1 MRAAPLVMPDSDRAE
16 LQKWGR
22 SSVLLAGDG
31 VAHAEI
37 ARRLSVSRQTAINW
51 RARYEV
57 HGVAGLFD
65 EDRSRRPRTL
75 DRDRLIA
82 VTLAPPPKKYGV
94 THWSSRLLVSHLGV
108 GNGTVARVWREH
120 GIQPWRVETLKFSTD
135 PELAAKVTVIVGLYL
150 DPPENAMVLCVD
162 EKSQIQ
168 ALDRAAPT
176 LPMQIGIPE
185 RQTHDY
191 VRHGTTTLFAALDI
205 ATGKVTGLCKPRHR
219 HQEFLALLKQV

>member
-1 MRAAPLVMPDSDRAE
+1 LIELCMRAAPLVMPDSDRAE

-22 SSVLLAGDG
+22 SSVKKAGDG

-65 EDRSRRPRTL
+65 EDRSGRPRTL

-94 THWSSRLLVSHLGV
+94 THWSSRLLVSHPG
-108 GNGTVARVWREH
+108 GRERDGGPSVA
-120 GIQPWRVETLKFSTD
+120 
-135 PELAAKVTVIVGLYL
+135 
-150 DPPENAMVLCVD
+150 
-162 EKSQIQ
+162 
-168 ALDRAAPT
+168 
-176 LPMQIGIPE
+176 
-185 RQTHDY
+185 
-191 VRHGTTTLFAALDI
+191 
-205 ATGKVTGLCKPRHR
+205 
-219 HQEFLALLKQV
+219 